1 MPKKI
6 VKTKSLSYLPLP
18 NYPYS
23 SGTTANGLVYTSG
36 LVAWDENN
44 KLVGPGDVKAQT
56 RQVLKNL
63 LAVLDAAGASVDDV
77 LKCNVYLSDI
87 RYFNDMNAEYKK
99 VFKKDQPARTTV
111 QAPLAEPEMLVEIE
125 CVAFIGK
132 LAS

>member
-1 MPKKI
+1 MPKKV
-6 VKTKSLSYLPLP
+6 VKTKSLAYLPLP

-23 SGTTANGLVYTSG
+23 SGTMANGFVYTSG
-36 LVAWDENN
+36 LVAWDEDN
-44 KLVGPGDVKAQT
+44 KLVGKGDVKAQT

-87 RYFNDMNAEYKK
+87 RYFADMNSEYKK
-99 VFKKDQPARTTV
+99 VFKKDPPARTTV

-125 CVAFIGK
+125 CVAFTGK
-132 LAS
+132 LA